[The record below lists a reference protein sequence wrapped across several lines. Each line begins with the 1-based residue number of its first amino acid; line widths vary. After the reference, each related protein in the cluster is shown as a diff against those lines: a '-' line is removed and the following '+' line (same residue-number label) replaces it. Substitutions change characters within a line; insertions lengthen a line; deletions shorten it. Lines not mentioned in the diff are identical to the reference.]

1 MQYEAKLAFEGLTNG
16 QGGQWLSRDG
26 KDFAKR
32 LAAIAQGNQ
41 KSATLCE

>member
-32 LAAIAQGNQ
+32 FAAQGNQ